1 MISDTSQSTRKTE
14 KTYIEWFNCKLGTK
28 CDENIIKLADAPVQ
42 FLPTPQ
48 ARRLNL
54 VAPVSLQNTTMTSN
68 MILDTSYNIQQV
80 KKMVF
85 KCFQLQIRAKIGIF
99 AFFSI

>member
-1 MISDTSQSTRKTE
+1 LSGFK
-14 KTYIEWFNCKLGTK
+14 CKLWTK
-28 CDENIIKLADAPVQ
+28 CDENIKKLADAPV
-42 FLPTPQ
+42 FSYTASP
-48 ARRLNL
+48 RLDL
-54 VAPVSLQNTTMTSN
+54 AAPVSLQNTTMPSN